1 VIRNESFIRGM
12 GDNYQEV
19 RTMKPVSRIRITVF
33 LFSCLALFL
42 LFSGTR
48 TSSAAE
54 PIRIGIVFS
63 ITGPGGFIGTP
74 QKDAVVAI
82 VESVNKRGGL
92 LGRQI
97 ELFIEDDKSVPT
109 NAVIAVTKLAR
120 DRKVCAIVGPS
131 MTDSGMAM
139 IPTCEQEKVP
149 FLLTAP
155 VAAPYKKWV
164 FYLGA
169 GDSREGQWALDFTV
183 KTFGAKRIAI
193 VSSTDNHGATL
204 ATAVVN
210 TVGKYP
216 GASIAAHEKCEITDT
231 SVIPQLMKIKA
242 ANPDALLVLMPGNV
256 ATVVAK
262 NYKQLGMTAQV
273 VTSHGVPMP
282 DFVRNSGKIAEEYK
296 WIMFGNFMGVVDKYP
311 PDNPLKKNV
320 YEPLRQI
327 MLEKFGKD
335 AKPNIFHAVTSDG
348 IRAAIEAIKIAQSD
362 DRAAIRDAIEK
373 VRFEGF
379 VGEFAPT
386 PQDHQG
392 APTAAT
398 VPMVLKNGEFFP
410 WQK

>member
-1 VIRNESFIRGM
+1 
-12 GDNYQEV
+12 
-19 RTMKPVSRIRITVF
+19 MKWVSATGGKVLIFGFVV
-33 LFSCLALFL
+33 LSL
-42 LFSGTR
+42 LLSGTAQQAG
-48 TSSAAE
+48 AAD
-54 PIRIGIVFS
+54 PIKIGVVFS

-74 QKDAVVAI
+74 QKDAIVAI
-82 VESVNKRGGL
+82 VENTNNHGGL

-120 DRKVCAIVGPS
+120 DKRVCAIVGPS

-169 GDSREGQWALDFTV
+169 GDTREGQWALDFTA

-193 VSSTDNHGATL
+193 LSSTDNHGSTL
-204 ATAVVN
+204 GAAVEGSI
-210 TVGKYP
+210 GKYP
-216 GASIAAHEKCEITDT
+216 GASVVIHEKCELTDT
-231 SVIPQLMKIKA
+231 NMIPQLTKIKA
-242 ANPDALLVLMPGNV
+242 ANADALLVLMPGNA

-262 NYKQLGMTAQV
+262 NYKQLGITTQV

-282 DFVRNSGKIAEEYK
+282 DFVKISGKIAEETK
-296 WIMFGNFMGVVDKYP
+296 WIMFGNFMAVVEKYP

-320 YEPLRQI
+320 YEPLKQI
-327 MLEKFGKD
+327 MQEKFGKD
-335 AKPNIFHAVTSDG
+335 AKPSIFHAVTSDG
-348 IRAAIEAIKIAQSD
+348 IRAVIEAIKIAKSD
-362 DRAAIRDAIEK
+362 DRAAIRDAVEK
-373 VRFEGF
+373 VKFEGF

-386 PQDHQG
+386 AQDHQG

-398 VPMVLKNGEFFP
+398 VPMVLKGGEFYP

>member
-1 VIRNESFIRGM
+1 
-12 GDNYQEV
+12 
-19 RTMKPVSRIRITVF
+19 MKLVSRIGITVF
-33 LFSCLALFL
+33 LLSCMALFL
-42 LFSGTR
+42 LSAGVRISG
-48 TSSAAE
+48 AAE
-54 PIRIGIVFS
+54 SIKIGIVFS
-63 ITGPGGFIGTP
+63 ITGPIGFIGTP

-82 VESVNKRGGL
+82 VENVNKHGGL

-97 ELFIEDDKSVPT
+97 ELFIEDDQSVPT

-169 GDSREGQWALDFTV
+169 GDSREGQWALDFSA
-183 KTFGAKRIAI
+183 KTFGAKKIA
-193 VSSTDNHGATL
+193 VLSSTDNHGSTL
-204 ATAVVN
+204 AAAVVSSI
-210 TVGKYP
+210 GKYP
-216 GASIAAHEKCEITDT
+216 GASIVIHEKCQITDT
-231 SVIPQLMKIKA
+231 NVVPQLMKIKA
-242 ANPDALLVLMPGNV
+242 ANPDALLVLMPGNT

-262 NYKQLGMTAQV
+262 NYKQLGMTTQV

-282 DFVRNSGKIAEEYK
+282 DFVKISGKIAEESK
-296 WIMFGNFMGVVDKYP
+296 WIMFGNFMAVVEKYP

-327 MLEKFGKD
+327 MQEKFGKD
-335 AKPNIFHAVTSDG
+335 AKPNIFHAVTADG
-348 IRAAIEAIKIAQSD
+348 IKAVVEAIKIAQSD
-362 DRAAIRDAIEK
+362 DRVAIRDAVEK

-379 VGEFAPT
+379 VGDFAPT
-386 PQDHQG
+386 PNDHQG

-398 VPMVLKNGEFFP
+398 VPMVLRNGEFFP